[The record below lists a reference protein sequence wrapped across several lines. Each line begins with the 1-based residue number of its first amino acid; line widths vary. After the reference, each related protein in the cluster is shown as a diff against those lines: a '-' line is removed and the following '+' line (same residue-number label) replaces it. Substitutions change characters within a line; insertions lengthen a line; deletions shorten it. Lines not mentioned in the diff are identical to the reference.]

1 MWSLISHSQTVGATD
16 FLIQVSLVRDTF
28 LFFFF
33 FYCDC
38 NAWILQNTSCAISS
52 KFIWYEAAEKQ
63 RYAKKMQG
71 EKNSQVIY
79 CAATLLKGYLCVLVE
94 HQACSCLLWQNKAF
108 SSPWYNNSDCWQPPA
123 SFHFFEYKI
132 QGVET
137 FYFLGNSSENGFSL
151 NSASKCLRGDWNSES
166 GRAVLVPLAT
176 SGSFSLCEGKGGE
189 KSGGEICVIKNLT
202 QDFQRAPSL
211 PPLLS
216 LWKAGGENSRILFT
230 SMYYS
235 PSASKFLPLHL
246 QLRFLLLLRAADS
259 VRLAQTLI

>member
-16 FLIQVSLVRDTF
+16 FLIQVSLVQGTF
-28 LFFFF
+28 LSLFSLWLQRLNFAKHKL
-33 FYCDC
+33 C
-38 NAWILQNTSCAISS
+38 N
-52 KFIWYEAAEKQ
+52 FIRIYLVWGSWKAT
-63 RYAKKMQG
+63 YAKKMQG

-108 SSPWYNNSDCWQPPA
+108 SSPWYNYSDCWQPSA
-123 SFHFFEYKI
+123 SFHFFECKI

-189 KSGGEICVIKNLT
+189 KSV
-202 QDFQRAPSL
+202 
-211 PPLLS
+211 LL
-216 LWKAGGENSRILFT
+216 KI
-230 SMYYS
+230 
-235 PSASKFLPLHL
+235 
-246 QLRFLLLLRAADS
+246 
-259 VRLAQTLI
+259 

>member
-1 MWSLISHSQTVGATD
+1 
-16 FLIQVSLVRDTF
+16 
-28 LFFFF
+28 
-33 FYCDC
+33 
-38 NAWILQNTSCAISS
+38 
-52 KFIWYEAAEKQ
+52 
-63 RYAKKMQG
+63 MQG

-123 SFHFFEYKI
+123 SFHFFECKI

-259 VRLAQTLI
+259 VRLAQALI